1 MSAHAHTT
9 GSPRL
14 LRGEATRKGTTDDNE
29 DAREAISFPLQCV
42 KQAPE
47 SLFGDVPDLD
57 VHTAINLAMNR
68 VEWKEN
74 IQSRRC

>member
-1 MSAHAHTT
+1 MKAP
-9 GSPRL
+9 GKQFP
-14 LRGEATRKGTTDDNE
+14 
-29 DAREAISFPLQCV
+29 PLQCV

-47 SLFGDVPDLD
+47 SLFSDVPDLD

-74 IQSRRC
+74 IPSRRC